1 MSDRLA
7 DLQRQ
12 RALAQ
17 EQVAWFDREIARET
31 GQAPAV
37 SGPPA
42 APAAIAVTA
51 SPGGADFAAKDAAVA
66 QEAEDI
72 IAQYQQSPGD
82 AAQNARK
89 GCYVWFAFAMLTV
102 VLGGAA
108 IYFLYR

>member
-7 DLQRQ
+7 ELQRQ

-37 SGPPA
+37 SGPP
-42 APAAIAVTA
+42 AVTA